1 MNKKTIITILLVLV
15 TMAGQGQV
23 HYRLEGS
30 IGNSDISDRM
40 EVRDNFNNVLI
51 DSIHVVNGKIE
62 PIEGTI
68 PDYAICYLW
77 GDSRPPIGSK
87 ERQKSIITPK

>member
-1 MNKKTIITILLVLV
+1 MNKKTIITVLLALV
-15 TMAGQGQV
+15 EMTGQAQV
-23 HYRLEGS
+23 HYRLEGY
-30 IGNSDISDRM
+30 IGNTEISDRM

-68 PDYAICYLW
+68 PD
-77 GDSRPPIGSK
+77 
-87 ERQKSIITPK
+87 

>member
-1 MNKKTIITILLVLV
+1 MYKQTIITILLVLV
-15 TMAGQGQV
+15 AMTGLGQV

-62 PIEGTI
+62 P
-68 PDYAICYLW
+68 AIFAVVRDLL
-77 GDSRPPIGSK
+77 
-87 ERQKSIITPK
+87 SILYF

>member
-1 MNKKTIITILLVLV
+1 MNKQTVITILLAIVA
-15 TMAGQGQV
+15 MAGQGQV
-23 HYRLEGS
+23 HYRLEGN

-62 PIEGTI
+62 PIEGLSRITLF
-68 PDYAICYLW
+68 AIFGVIRDLL
-77 GDSRPPIGSK
+77 
-87 ERQKSIITPK
+87 SILYS